1 MSKAQPEKKIGHKGK
16 AVCALLLATSVFAL
30 LRPAL
35 PYAQETELRGEVSE
49 SAVLD
54 DQQRKTRQLSIAS
67 SQDQATTGATAQGD
81 APTPT
86 YQPASPGAVPDDT
99 GTAPATG
106 SIFDPPAATDDPFAD
121 NPAPV
126 PPRRSASARQRAA
139 DEDKAQDEAAD
150 NKKTRKAT
158 VDSTTTATTDDTDTA
173 ELDQDTNRRAVTID
187 SADRLP
193 LDPGAER
200 VEAIEGQDRE
210 AEDDPFAAT
219 GIKLGSFVIRPT
231 LEQGLTASSNAD
243 SSSEG
248 KPALLS
254 ETTLRFNVI
263 SDWREN
269 SAVIDGYGTF
279 LKTISGD
286 EIQEARGRVEGT
298 LNVDLDNEL
307 RAIARLG
314 YEAAPESASSPVVI
328 EGTAEQPVRQTIDG
342 SLAVEKDAG
351 KMRFALT
358 GAVEHDIY
366 GDAKLSNG
374 TVLSQKDRDSTLY
387 TATLRTG
394 YEISPAITP
403 FTEVEVGRRLYDQ
416 RVDSSGFERSS
427 TRLGARAGVE
437 LDMGEKLAGEF
448 SAGWL
453 REAIDDDRL
462 PAISG
467 ATVNADL
474 KWSPERGTIIGL
486 TGQTTVEG
494 TTTAGESG
502 DILYSGRLTGERQ
515 IRANLT
521 GNAALGADWRDYV
534 GSDGHDLTL
543 SAEAGLT
550 WWLNRYAG
558 LTTRVRTEKQT
569 SNLEGRDYTAN
580 SIFLGVK
587 VQR

>member
-1 MSKAQPEKKIGHKGK
+1 MSGAQPEKKRRRNGK

-30 LRPAL
+30 LRPAQ
-35 PYAQETELRGEVSE
+35 PYAQVTELRGEVSE
-49 SAVLD
+49 SAILD
-54 DQQRKTRQLSIAS
+54 DQQRKTRQLSLAS
-67 SQDQATTGATAQGD
+67 AEDQTAQAGAATQST
-81 APTPT
+81 APAPT
-86 YQPASPGAVPDDT
+86 YQPASPGAVQDDE
-99 GTAPATG
+99 TAPATG
-106 SIFDPPAATDDPFAD
+106 SIFDPPEATDDPFAD
-121 NPAPV
+121 TPAPV
-126 PPRRSASARQRAA
+126 PTRRPSSATQGAA
-139 DEDKAQDEAAD
+139 DQDEAAE
-150 NKKTRKAT
+150 TQAT
-158 VDSTTTATTDDTDTA
+158 AATAVTTNDTDTG
-173 ELDQDTNRRAVTID
+173 ETDQDATNRRAVTID
-187 SADRLP
+187 SADRQQ

-200 VEAIEGQDRE
+200 AEAIEGRDKR

-231 LEQGLTASSNAD
+231 IEQGLTASSNAD

-254 ETTLRFNVI
+254 ETTLRFNAI

-286 EIQEARGRVEGT
+286 EVQEARGRVDGT
-298 LNVDLDNEL
+298 LNVDLDNDL
-307 RAIARLG
+307 RAIAKLG

-328 EGTAEQPVRQTIDG
+328 EGTVEQPVRQTIDG
-342 SLAVEKDAG
+342 SLALEKDAG

-366 GDAKLSNG
+366 GDAKLSTGG
-374 TVLSQKDRDSTLY
+374 TLSQKDRDSTLY

-403 FTEVEVGRRLYDQ
+403 FTEVEIGRRVYDL
-416 RVDSSGFERSS
+416 RVDTNGFERSS
-427 TRLGARAGVE
+427 TRLGVRAGAE
-437 LDMGEKLAGEF
+437 LDLGEKLAGEF

-474 KWSPERGTIIGL
+474 RWSPERGTTIGL
-486 TGQTTVEG
+486 TGQTIVEG
-494 TTTAGESG
+494 TTAVNESG
-502 DILYSGRLTGERQ
+502 DILYSGRLTGERE
-515 IRANLT
+515 IRANLI
-521 GNAALGADWRDYV
+521 GNAALGVDWRDYI

-558 LTTRVRTEKQT
+558 LITRARTEKQT
-569 SNLEGRDYTAN
+569 SNLEGRDYTAH
-580 SIFLGVK
+580 SIFVGVTL
-587 VQR
+587 QP

>member
-1 MSKAQPEKKIGHKGK
+1 MSGAQPEKKRRRNGK
-16 AVCALLLATSVFAL
+16 AVCVLLMATSVFAL
-30 LRPAL
+30 LRPAQ

-49 SAVLD
+49 PTILA
-54 DQQRKTRQLSIAS
+54 
-67 SQDQATTGATAQGD
+67 GAANQTAQD
-81 APTPT
+81 NAAT
-86 YQPASPGAVPDDT
+86 YQPASPGAVPDDD
-99 GTAPATG
+99 TAPATG
-106 SIFDPPAATDDPFAD
+106 SIFDPPEATDDPFAET
-121 NPAPV
+121 PAPV
-126 PPRRSASARQRAA
+126 PPRRPSSATQRAA
-139 DEDKAQDEAAD
+139 DQDEAEAAEAEAAA
-150 NKKTRKAT
+150 AT
-158 VDSTTTATTDDTDTA
+158 AVTTDDTDAA
-173 ELDQDTNRRAVTID
+173 ETDQDATNRRAVTID
-187 SADRLP
+187 SADRQR

-200 VEAIEGQDRE
+200 AEAIEGRDRR

-243 SSSEG
+243 SSAGGE
-248 KPALLS
+248 PALLS
-254 ETTLRFNVI
+254 ETTLRFNAI

-286 EIQEARGRVEGT
+286 EIQELRGRVDGT

-307 RAIARLG
+307 RAMAKLG

-328 EGTAEQPVRQTIDG
+328 EGTIEQPVRQTIDG

-358 GAVEHDIY
+358 GAVERDIY
-366 GDAKLSNG
+366 GDAKLSTGG
-374 TVLSQKDRDSTLY
+374 TVSQKARNSTLY

-403 FTEVEVGRRLYDQ
+403 FTEVEIGRRVYDQ
-416 RVDSSGFERSS
+416 RVDPNGFERSS
-427 TRLGARAGVE
+427 TRLGVRAGAE
-437 LDMGEKLAGEF
+437 LDLGEKLAGEF

-453 REAIDDDRL
+453 REAIDDDQL
-462 PAISG
+462 SAISG

-474 KWSPERGTIIGL
+474 KWSPERGTTIGL

-494 TTTAGESG
+494 TTTPNESG
-502 DILYSGRLTGERQ
+502 DILYSGRLTGERE

-521 GNAALGADWRDYV
+521 GNAALGVDWRDYI

-558 LTTRVRTEKQT
+558 LTTRARTEKQT
-569 SNLEGRDYTAN
+569 SNLEGRDYTAH
-580 SIFLGVK
+580 SIFVGVTL
-587 VQR
+587 QP